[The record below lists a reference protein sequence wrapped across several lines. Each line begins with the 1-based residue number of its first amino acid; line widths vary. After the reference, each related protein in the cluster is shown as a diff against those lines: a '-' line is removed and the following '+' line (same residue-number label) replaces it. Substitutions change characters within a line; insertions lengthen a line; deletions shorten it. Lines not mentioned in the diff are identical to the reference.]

1 MTTAEA
7 RALIEDE
14 TQWASAPALSVAE
27 VDRLLA
33 RALITDENGYEPDD
47 VGYTAT
53 YSLASVNAAI
63 AMGWR
68 MKAGKVAGAYDVKA
82 GDAEAKLSQQVGA
95 LSGRARGYR
104 AMGGVGSITL
114 TTAIAEAG
122 S

>member
-1 MTTAEA
+1 MTTVEA

-14 TQWASAPALSVAE
+14 TQWRAAPALSAAE
-27 VDRLLA
+27 VDRLLSRA
-33 RALITDENGYEPDD
+33 RVTDANGYEPDA
-47 VGYTAT
+47 VGYTDT
-53 YSLASVNAAI
+53 YSLASVNGSI

-82 GDAEAKLSQQVGA
+82 GDAEAKLSQQVDA

-104 AMGGVGSITL
+104 SGAGGIGTITL

-122 S
+122 